1 MQMGTPIKVLLAD
14 DSDVARR
21 AIRGLLEQNPMI
33 DLVGEAVS
41 FAQTIQMTNDLK
53 PQVVLMDLHM
63 KDQTTFMIED
73 IKTQLDGL
81 IVAISIANDR
91 ETKALAHS
99 FGAVTL
105 LDKTELADELIPT
118 IEKFASPDLRPATN

>member
-1 MQMGTPIKVLLAD
+1 MKNGSMSMPIKVLLAD

-21 AIRGLLEQNPMI
+21 AIRALLEQYPMI
-33 DLVGEAVS
+33 ELVGEAVT

-63 KDQTTFMIED
+63 KDQDTFTIED
-73 IKTQLDGL
+73 VKTQLDGL
-81 IVAISIANDR
+81 IVAMSIANDG
-91 ETKALAHS
+91 ETKALADS

-105 LDKTELADELIPT
+105 LDKTELVDELIPT
-118 IEKFASPDLRPATN
+118 IEKLASAD